1 MSVLILN
8 GKTVR
13 DSALIELK
21 RKVQQFSLTLTYVP
35 TLAIVQVGNR
45 PDSTSYIKAKKT
57 FAKKIGVEV
66 RHIHL
71 LATAVSTSKNVLQEE
86 IISSI
91 KKLNSDKT
99 VNGIIVQLPL
109 PEGIDRDLVIDA
121 IDPRKDADGLTSYN
135 IEQRFKGG
143 ILPATARGV
152 RELLAHYKI
161 TLNGKKVVVIGRS
174 ALVGKPIADMCEA
187 SGAHVTVCHSKTP
200 DLKTETQKA
209 DIIIVAVG
217 KPGLITREHVK
228 KGQVIIDVGIT
239 KSGEVGVVG
248 ELAESGKSSIVGDVD
263 FEVVKNIVSA
273 ISPVPG
279 GVGPMTV
286 LALFENVIELVK

>member
-21 RKVQQFSLTLTYVP
+21 IKVQQFSHTSTHPPARSRVP

-66 RHIHL
+66 EHIHL
-71 LATAVSTSKNVLQEE
+71 LANTPQTK
-86 IISSI
+86 IIEAI
-91 KKLNSDKT
+91 NDLNSDKT

-109 PEGIDRDLVIDA
+109 PEGIERDTVIDA

-187 SGAHVTVCHSKTP
+187 GGAHVTVCHSKTP